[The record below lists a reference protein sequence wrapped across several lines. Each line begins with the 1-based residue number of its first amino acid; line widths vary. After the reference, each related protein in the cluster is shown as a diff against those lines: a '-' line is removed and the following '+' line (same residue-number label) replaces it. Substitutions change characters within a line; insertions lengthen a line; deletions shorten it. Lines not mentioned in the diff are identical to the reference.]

1 MVRTRSN
8 IVNMPAE
15 TNDNPIPGNVLFH
28 VWRISRK
35 AAQVLDS
42 ALEPAGLNAD
52 EFAIYSVLRERPVTP
67 TELAHWMSAP
77 ITSVSSYVKRFE
89 SRGHITREIN
99 PDDRRSYRLRL
110 TDAGL
115 EAHRLSAECFQ
126 PLLCDVEE
134 SIGRSLE
141 EVNTALTS
149 LGRALGETGI

>member
-1 MVRTRSN
+1 
-8 IVNMPAE
+8 MPAE
-15 TNDNPIPGNVLFH
+15 TTDNPIPGNVLFH

-99 PDDRRSYRLRL
+99 PDDRRSFRLRL

-126 PLLCDVEE
+126 PVLCDVEE

-141 EVNTALTS
+141 EVNTALAS
-149 LGRALGETGI
+149 LGRALGETGT